1 MAEADTGCDLYAYGK
16 CNKSEYK
23 KLCAKCRSDE
33 SWFTDKLQR
42 CSIGEV
48 CRRSSIFGNT
58 YFKLTSDDVEAL
70 KRGEVLFDLD
80 EYGTFI
86 MLERED

>member
-1 MAEADTGCDLYAYGK
+1 MEEVDTGCDLYYYGR
-16 CNKSEYK
+16 
-23 KLCAKCRSDE
+23 CAKYDKRESCRKNRSNA

-42 CSIGEV
+42 CSVGEV
-48 CRRSSIFGNT
+48 CRHSSIFGNT
-58 YFKLTSDDVEAL
+58 YFKLTMDDIEAL

-86 MLERED
+86 MLEQS